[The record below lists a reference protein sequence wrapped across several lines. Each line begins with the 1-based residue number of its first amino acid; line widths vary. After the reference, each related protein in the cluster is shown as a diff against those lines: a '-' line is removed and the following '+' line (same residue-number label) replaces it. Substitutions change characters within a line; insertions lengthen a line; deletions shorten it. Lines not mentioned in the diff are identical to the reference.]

1 MTVLLDTRRVPTRE
15 RLDAISAAMAGTT
28 APCEVRYDDAADGIF
43 TRIEAWRLGG
53 VDVWRN
59 EASGMRMTRE
69 QRHLRVDSD
78 GRVAIAVQE
87 AGQSLINYDDADPD
101 LRAGVGG
108 LICVDLSKPYDYA
121 WQGRGSAFCVS
132 VPSDQVGLPQPLVS
146 VASRQLRTSPLYG
159 LFQRHLVGLA
169 HNTEAFAGDP
179 SAAAISN
186 ATVELL
192 RALLAS
198 AAHDDRYER
207 GTVAETLLTQVRA
220 YIQQHLHD
228 VDLSPTTIARAH
240 NVSVRHLFRLCSEA
254 NFSVEQWVIGKR
266 LAGAHNELS
275 QPASMMFPIS
285 AIARHWGFRDPGH
298 FTRRFRAAYGIAPRE
313 WRRIA
318 LIEGREPRDG
328 GLSGQ

>member
-1 MTVLLDTRRVPTRE
+1 MVVLLDTRRVPAAE
-15 RLDAISAAMAGTT
+15 RLDSISAAMTGTT
-28 APCEVRYDDAADGIF
+28 APCEVRYDDAAEGIF

-53 VDVWRN
+53 IDVWRN

-69 QRHLRVDSD
+69 RRHLKVDPD

-87 AGQSLINYDDADPD
+87 TGQSLINYDDADPD

-132 VPSDQVGLPQPLVS
+132 VAAERVGLPQELVTQ
-146 VASRQLRTSPLYG
+146 ASRRLRASPLYG
-159 LFQRHLVGLA
+159 LFQRHLVSLA
-169 HNTEAFAGDP
+169 HNTDVLVGDP
-179 SAAAISN
+179 SAAAISD

-198 AAHDDRYER
+198 ASHDGRYER
-207 GTVAETLLTQVRA
+207 ATVAETLLTQVRA

-240 NVSVRHLFRLCSEA
+240 NVSERHLFRLCSKAE
-254 NFSVEQWVIGKR
+254 FSIEQWIIGKR
-266 LAGAHNELS
+266 LAGAHDELS
-275 QPASMMFPIS
+275 QPASVLFPIS

-298 FTRRFRAAYGIAPRE
+298 FTRRFKASYGITPRD

-318 LIEGREPRDG
+318 LLESRP
-328 GLSGQ
+328 QP